1 MLRETSITTA
11 IGKTLVLLMC
21 FLIPRQV
28 LAWGAPTHYAI
39 TRIAL
44 EEKADN
50 LDFFLKTFGLEGNL
64 PNEATAQP
72 IEPCSLENFLRDEFL
87 MKELG
92 FSIEGCTAHNLI
104 TAGGVLEDKDF
115 RRSACHFY
123 DPQNDRGWQ
132 GKLKAWEWGIN
143 GGSCFTVQNEFFWKR
158 AVDEYFKTAI
168 VGQEPEDRM
177 RGKEKLFVTLGHVA
191 HLLEDMSQPAH
202 VRNDAHIKK
211 WGFSDPN
218 KLEEFAAKAEVTY
231 EKYGTEN
238 MTYPYLSSGPLRQ
251 AIQAEPEP
259 QRTVLTDYFYD
270 LAKFTN
276 AEFFSDDNILNKLSE
291 FPTPNHET
299 TEPRTE
305 LMSNEEIS
313 IPLDQIP
320 VDPSLPKV
328 TVWKDESTFLVSKGL
343 YPIEDLNSDFTGNST
358 TKPRLARENKGL
370 SHFVNSTGLVW
381 SNYTMQDSRNL
392 VLQDNARVLIPKAVV
407 YARAI
412 INYFFRGQL
421 ELKVDR
427 DNPNQLQIK
436 NLSQENNS
444 FAGGF
449 ELFYKTEGGKV
460 LPIDSSSVPMEVGV
474 GESKPIGFD
483 VSAYL
488 GEKRNQFCPDDKDNC
503 PREDNCVIAYFKG
516 QIGQEEG
523 VAAAQTSIPGNLSV
537 LLVFDT
543 SGSMEGEI
551 GNARNAG
558 LDLLT
563 SLEKGKN
570 NRVAIQSFSDSVS
583 ASGFSNDI
591 QSAKASIPSG
601 TGGGTALYD
610 AMVSAGNVASGEAEA
625 HPENKVVVVLYT
637 DGGENASGSSHA
649 DAVSALYSQTSKIDK
664 VLLVYGGNYSSATQ
678 QLQNLA
684 SQAGQESSTISS
696 FDQLGTEF
704 NRAIGMCRDG

>member
-1 MLRETSITTA
+1 MLRETSIT

-21 FLIPRQV
+21 FLMPIQV

-64 PNEATAQP
+64 PNEATDQS

-87 MKELG
+87 RDELY

-104 TAGGVLEDKDF
+104 TAGAVLEDKGINPLN
-115 RRSACHFY
+115 HFY
-123 DPQNDRGWQ
+123 DPQNDRAMVGGQ
-132 GKLKAWEWGIN
+132 KAWEWAMTKQSSGFSWN
-143 GGSCFTVQNEFFWKR
+143 K

-168 VGQEPEDRM
+168 VGQDPKDRM

-202 VRNDAHIKK
+202 VRNDAHLP
-211 WGFSDPN
+211 GDPN
-218 KLEEFAAKAEVTY
+218 ELEKFAKKEVTY

-238 MTYPYLSSGPLRQ
+238 MTYSYLSSGPLRQ

-259 QRTVLTDYFYD
+259 QQTVLTGYFYD

-291 FPTPNHET
+291 FPTPNYET
-299 TEPRTE
+299 TEARTE
-305 LMSNEEIS
+305 LMSNEEIT
-313 IPLDQIP
+313 IPLEQTP
-320 VDPSLPKV
+320 NQTLVDPQPLKEI
-328 TVWKDESTFLVSKGL
+328 VWRNESTFLISKGL
-343 YPIEDLNSDFTGNST
+343 YPIEDLNSEFTGNST
-358 TKPRLARENKGL
+358 TKPRLAK
-370 SHFVNSTGLVW
+370 VNQGIDHGKVE
-381 SNYTMQDSRNL
+381 YTMQDDRSL

-407 YARAI
+407 YARAM

-427 DNPNQLQIK
+427 DNPNQLQVK
-436 NLSQENNS
+436 NLSQGNNS

-460 LPIDSSSVPMEVGV
+460 LPIDSSGVSMEVGV

-488 GEKRNQFCPDDKDNC
+488 GKKRNQFCPDDKDNC

-543 SGSMEGEI
+543 SDSMNDEI

-591 QSAKASIPSG
+591 QAAKASIPSD

-610 AMVSAGNVASGEAEA
+610 AMVSAGNVASSEAEA

-664 VLLVYGGNYSSATQ
+664 VLLVYGGDYSSATQ

-704 NRAIGMCRDG
+704 NRAIGMCRD